1 MLRAL
6 NSSEGLESTM
16 SVADQS
22 IDTSKSKRRTCDQTS
37 LYKQNLLFL
46 VDTYF
51 FLGKRAIQI
60 LALAASR
67 ERGGMLDTSALSVNP
82 LSTSMEPILYYTSIY
97 VETLGPHTSECTRS
111 KGAARI
117 LLTRDGKEDQ

>member
-1 MLRAL
+1 VLRAL

-22 IDTSKSKRRTCDQTS
+22 IDTSKSKRRTFDKTS

-46 VDTYF
+46 VDTYL

-67 ERGGMLDTSALSVNP
+67 ERGGMLDTSAL
-82 LSTSMEPILYYTSIY
+82 
-97 VETLGPHTSECTRS
+97 
-111 KGAARI
+111 
-117 LLTRDGKEDQ
+117 